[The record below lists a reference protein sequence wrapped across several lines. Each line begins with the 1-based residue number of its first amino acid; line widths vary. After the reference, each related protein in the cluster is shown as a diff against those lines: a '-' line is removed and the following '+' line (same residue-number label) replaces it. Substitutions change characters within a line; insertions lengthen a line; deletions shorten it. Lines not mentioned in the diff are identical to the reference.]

1 MSRKEQKEKN
11 RPVILRLFAMIGP
24 TRFVFV
30 GALIA
35 LALSIGAES
44 AGNLIIRHVVDNVII
59 AKAGLKTFA
68 LWAGLFMVMA
78 MVRGILNF
86 LQSLGK
92 SRTSEEIARTIRDRV
107 FDHLQ
112 RLSFSYHDTNKT
124 GELIQRSTSD
134 VDTVRRFYADQ
145 IPGLANTLFL
155 FLINFAILLTLEW
168 RLALFS
174 VIAIPLIILLSWFF
188 FGKIFSAYDKFQDHE
203 GNMTARIQE
212 NLNGIRVVRAF
223 ARQDWEKENFRRI
236 NQKQLDLG
244 YRLNFWDS
252 FYWPFGHGV
261 CGFQFAAT
269 VFVGGVMAIRGTI
282 SPGTFIA
289 FSSMIN
295 ALIWPMQ
302 ELGRSLK
309 EVSKS
314 YVSFARIAE
323 ILDEDQEDL
332 TSAALTRDSNVQG
345 KLEFRDVSFHYV
357 EGVPVLDNISLV
369 CEPGSKI
376 ALLGATGSG
385 KTSLVNLLP
394 RFYDYTGGEILLD
407 DKPLT
412 HYSRHFLRQNIGIV
426 EQEPFLFSMT
436 VRENI
441 TYSLNREVTQ
451 EEVEEVARAAAI
463 HDSIMKFPKGYD
475 TMVGEKG
482 VSLSG
487 GQKQRITIA
496 RTLLKNPR
504 ILILDDSTSAVD
516 ADTEDKIKE
525 SLEKLMEKRTTFI
538 IAHRIQTLKKA
549 DRIFVLDEGRIVQEG
564 SHEELI
570 GREGFYREVF
580 DLQTRMEQELQD
592 ELSAA
597 GAAKVLSH
605 E

>member
-1 MSRKEQKEKN
+1 MKQTTEKN
-11 RPVILRLFAMIGP
+11 APVIIRLFRMIGP
-24 TRFVFV
+24 SRFIFL
-30 GALIA
+30 GAMAA
-35 LALSIGAES
+35 LAFSIAFEASGT
-44 AGNLIIRHVVDNVII
+44 LIIRHVVDNVLGSGGGVKSI
-59 AKAGLKTFA
+59 AFWAAVYMGTA
-68 LWAGLFMVMA
+68 LM
-78 MVRGILNF
+78 RGILNF
-86 LQSLGK
+86 LQGLGK
-92 SRTSEEIARTIRDRV
+92 SKTSEKIARTIRNRV
-107 FDHLQ
+107 YDHLQ
-112 RLSFSYHDTNKT
+112 RLSFRYHDENKT

-145 IPGLANTLFL
+145 IPGLCNTTFL
-155 FLINFAILLTLEW
+155 FLINFTLLLTLEW

-174 VIAIPLIILLSWFF
+174 VIAIPVIILLSWLF

-203 GNMTARIQE
+203 GDMTARIQE

-236 NQKQLDLG
+236 NSKQLELG
-244 YRLNFWDS
+244 YKLNFWDS
-252 FYWPFGHGV
+252 FYWPFGHAV

-269 VFVGGVMAIRGTI
+269 LFVGGIMAINGRITA
-282 SPGTFIA
+282 GTFIA

-302 ELGRSLK
+302 ELGRALK

-314 YVSFARIAE
+314 YVSFARISE

-332 TSAALTRDSNVQG
+332 VEAELPIDMSIKG
-345 KLEFRDVSFHYV
+345 KVEFRDVSFHYV
-357 EGVPVLDNISLV
+357 KGVPVLDNISFT
-369 CEPGSKI
+369 CEPGMKI

-394 RFYDYTGGEILLD
+394 RFYEYTGGEILLD
-407 DKPLT
+407 DSPLT
-412 HYSRHFLRQNIGIV
+412 HYSRHTLRKNIGIV

-441 TYSLNREVTQ
+441 TYSLERDVTQ
-451 EEVEEVARAAAI
+451 EEVEQVARAAAI
-463 HDSIMKFPKGYD
+463 HDSIMSFPKGYD

-487 GQKQRITIA
+487 GQKQRLTIA

-516 ADTEDKIKE
+516 ADTEDKIKSALE
-525 SLEKLMEKRTTFI
+525 SLMEKRTTFI
-538 IAHRIQTLKKA
+538 IAHRIQTLQRA
-549 DRIFVLDEGRIVQEG
+549 DMIFVLKEGRIVQSG
-564 SHEELI
+564 SHRELI
-570 GREGFYREVF
+570 GKEGFYKDVF

-592 ELSAA
+592 ELTAA
-597 GAAKVLSH
+597 GAV
-605 E
+605 

>member
-1 MSRKEQKEKN
+1 MKQTTEKN
-11 RPVILRLFAMIGP
+11 SPIITRLFKMIGP
-24 TRFVFV
+24 TRFIFI
-30 GALIA
+30 GAMTA
-35 LALSIGAES
+35 LALSIAFES
-44 AGNLIIRHVVDNVII
+44 GGTLIIRHVVDNVLGSGG
-59 AKAGLKTFA
+59 GLRVLA
-68 LWAGLFMVMA
+68 LWASLYMGTAVM
-78 MVRGILNF
+78 RGILNF
-86 LQSLGK
+86 LQGLGK
-92 SRTSEEIARTIRDRV
+92 SKTSEKIARTIRNRV
-107 FDHLQ
+107 YDHLQ
-112 RLSFSYHDTNKT
+112 RLSFRYHDENKT

-145 IPGLANTLFL
+145 IPGLCNTTFL
-155 FLINFAILLTLEW
+155 FLINFSLLLTMEW

-174 VIAIPLIILLSWFF
+174 VIAIPIIILLSWYF
-188 FGKIFSAYDKFQDHE
+188 FGKIFGAYDKFQDHE
-203 GNMTARIQE
+203 GDMTARIQE

-236 NQKQLDLG
+236 NKKQLELG

-252 FYWPFGHGV
+252 FYWPFGHAV

-269 VFVGGVMAIRGTI
+269 LLVGGIMAINGTI
-282 SPGTFIA
+282 TAGTFIA

-302 ELGRSLK
+302 ELGRALK

-314 YVSFARIAE
+314 YVSFTRIAA

-332 TSAALTRDSNVQG
+332 AASEVPAENPIRG
-345 KLEFRDVSFHYV
+345 KVEFRDVSFHYV
-357 EGVPVLDNISLV
+357 KGVPVLNNISFT
-369 CEPGSKI
+369 CEPGKKI

-394 RFYDYTGGEILLD
+394 RFYEYTGGEILLD
-407 DKPLT
+407 GSPLT
-412 HYSRHFLRQNIGIV
+412 HYSRHALRKNIGIV

-441 TYSLNREVTQ
+441 TYSLEREVSQ
-451 EEVEEVARAAAI
+451 EEVEQVARAAAI
-463 HDSIMKFPKGYD
+463 HDSIMSFPDGYD

-516 ADTEDKIKE
+516 ADTEEKIKGALE
-525 SLEKLMEKRTTFI
+525 SLMEKRTTFI
-538 IAHRIQTLKKA
+538 IAHRIQTLRQA
-549 DRIFVLDEGRIVQEG
+549 DMIFVLKEGSIVQRG

-570 GREGFYREVF
+570 GKQGFYREVF

-592 ELSAA
+592 ELAAA
-597 GAAKVLSH
+597 GAV
-605 E
+605 